1 MQRGWGT
8 LLGRNWYICNSAC
21 DPRKQMVLIST
32 FEEQGV
38 ESEKPQSLA
47 QSGLCWILC
56 CNMCKCL
63 SKNMLWG
70 TRISSYLR
78 AWVIPT
84 PSLRLHLGFT
94 QCLSEPNGLSGTSLF
109 NSYPLS
115 LSLSQSKHHQS
126 NKKSHL
132 ILLTGKLVHWLSRFN
147 LASPSREP
155 LRILPSTQCPLLLFI
170 DSFLSL
176 KLFTASSW
184 APG

>member
-126 NKKSHL
+126 NKNVIWYYWQVSWC
-132 ILLTGKLVHWLSRFN
+132 IGSPGSIWLLPAVN
-147 LASPSREP
+147 PCA
-155 LRILPSTQCPLLLFI
+155 
-170 DSFLSL
+170 SFLQLSVPCSYSL
-176 KLFTASSW
+176 IHSSV
-184 APG
+184 